1 MYYEWAIK
9 LFGIYK
15 KRMMIRKIY
24 WMCYKSNEKFMIKY
38 FIVYLKIRLLNYV

>member
-15 KRMMIRKIY
+15 KSMKIRKYVECVISL
-24 WMCYKSNEKFMIKY
+24 MKS
-38 FIVYLKIRLLNYV
+38 LW